1 MCNMYRGQG
10 VTMTSAAAN
19 ETAPFTTDQAAKIR
33 ATFESRP
40 SLYMAIVEMDHAY
53 GKSKFDSRCKLTGD
67 RIMYG
72 EAIRRVTIAFRD
84 GRWFQGFIA
93 NRTLGLLETNNVD
106 DLYFG
111 TATIPGLASDWKAD
125 IAEFVQNAEANAE
138 LHMFSPGDHDSFE
151 SGKHY
156 CFNGQKWVRSRFDGG
171 LSTAQL
177 LAGIKRR
184 RHMVAYRMKT
194 ADQRW

>member
-1 MCNMYRGQG
+1 
-10 VTMTSAAAN
+10 MTSAAATN
-19 ETAPFTTDQAAKIR
+19 TAPFTTDQVAEIR

-40 SLYMAIVEMDHAY
+40 SLYMVIVDMSHGY

-93 NRTLGLLETNNVD
+93 NRTFGLLETNSLGGGD
-106 DLYFG
+106 YIG
-111 TATIPGLASDWKAD
+111 TATMPGLASDWKTD
-125 IAEFVQNAEANAE
+125 ITEFAQNAEAGAE
-138 LHMFSPGDHDSFE
+138 LHMYSPGDEDTYR

-156 CFNGQKWVRSRFDGG
+156 RFNGQKWVVCQGSRG

-194 ADQRW
+194 AGQRW

>member
-1 MCNMYRGQG
+1 
-10 VTMTSAAAN
+10 MT
-19 ETAPFTTDQAAKIR
+19 FTTEQVAKIR

-40 SLYMAIVEMDHAY
+40 ALYLCVVDMSHGY
-53 GKSKFDSRCKLTGD
+53 GKSKKDSRCKLTGD

-72 EAIRRVTIAFRD
+72 ESIRRVTIAFRD

-93 NRTLGLLETNNVD
+93 NRTLGLLEINNED
-106 DLYFG
+106 RLYFG

-125 IAEFVQNAEANAE
+125 ITEFVQNAETNAE
-138 LHMFSPGDHDSFE
+138 LHMYSPGDHDSFE

-156 CFNGQKWVRSRFDGG
+156 CFNGQKWVGSRFGGG

-177 LAGIKRR
+177 LAGINRR
-184 RHMVAYRMKT
+184 RHMVAYRMRR
-194 ADQRW
+194 AEEGRGRF